1 MRHKPP
7 LPTRTL
13 TAAKSLRTTSTD
25 AEIKLWYHLRAKRLA
40 GLKFRRQHPIPPYIA
55 DFFCPAKGLIVELDG
70 DTHGPVQDR
79 RRDARLRERGFE
91 TLRFINLDMSENI
104 DGVVAVIL
112 AALQRRPNRWA
123 RLPHPN
129 PSPEGEGLE
138 GRA

>member
-1 MRHKPP
+1 VITEQELLARTRELRRNPTEWEVRLWRH
-7 LPTRTL
+7 LSNSQTG
-13 TAAKSLRTTSTD
+13 
-25 AEIKLWYHLRAKRLA
+25 H
-40 GLKFRRQHPIPPYIA
+40 KFRRQAVIFPFIC
-55 DFFCPAKGLIVELDG
+55 DFFCPAKRLIVELDG
-70 DTHGPVQDR
+70 DTHDPVQDR

-91 TLRFINLDMSENI
+91 TLRFINLDVSENI

-129 PSPEGEGLE
+129 PSPAGEGLE